1 MGVNRL
7 QLQKNKRG
15 QEMNK
20 ILQMLELQ
28 QELNDATNGLNWENG
43 ITKNGKIIDW
53 RRCIYLE
60 AAELIE
66 SYPWKHW
73 KNIDATP
80 DYANIKIE
88 IVDIWHFIMSEA
100 LRIYKL
106 EDKGSIEDIAKA
118 VSQMEG
124 FEEFTHNNKG
134 NTLDSYAEIALV
146 EEMIKILFCDSQNI
160 DALVISFLTISSKL
174 NLKLPELYKLY
185 IGKNIL
191 NKFRQDH
198 GYKEG
203 SYIKIWNKEEDNV
216 VMQKILSKNSDITPN
231 ALYHAL
237 EEAYPKG

>member
-1 MGVNRL
+1 
-7 QLQKNKRG
+7 
-15 QEMNK
+15 MNK

-28 QELNDATNGLNWENG
+28 QKLNDATNGINWEKG
-43 ITKNGKIIDW
+43 ITKNGKSIDW

-73 KNIDATP
+73 KNIDASP
-80 DYANIKIE
+80 DYENIKIE

-100 LRIYKL
+100 LRIYKV
-106 EDKGSIEDIAKA
+106 EAKGSIEDIATA
-118 VSQMEG
+118 VSSMEG
-124 FEEFTHNNKG
+124 FEEFTREEKSEK
-134 NTLDSYAEIALV
+134 LDNYEEIALV
-146 EEMIKILFCDSQNI
+146 EDMIRLLFCDKDNI
-160 DALVISFLTISSKL
+160 DALVISFLTIASKL

-191 NKFRQDH
+191 NKFRQEH

-203 SYIKIWNKEEDNV
+203 TYIKIWNEEEDNV
-216 VMQKILSKNSDITPN
+216 VMQRVLNEQSEITPD
-231 ALYHAL
+231 ALYDAL

>member
-1 MGVNRL
+1 
-7 QLQKNKRG
+7 
-15 QEMNK
+15 MNK
-20 ILQMLELQ
+20 ILQMLKLQ
-28 QELNDATNGLNWENG
+28 QELNDATNGKDWEKG
-43 ITKNGKIIDW
+43 ITQNGKIIDW

-73 KNIDATP
+73 KNIDASP

-100 LRIYKL
+100 LRIYKI
-106 EDKGSIEDIAKA
+106 DNRGSIEDIAKA
-118 VSQMEG
+118 VSSMEG
-124 FEEFTHNNKG
+124 FEAFTKDEKSEK
-134 NTLDSYAEIALV
+134 LDNYEEIALV
-146 EEMIKILFCDSQNI
+146 EDMIRLLFCDKENI
-160 DALVISFLTISSKL
+160 DALVISFLTIASKL

-191 NKFRQDH
+191 NKFRQEH

-216 VMQKILSKNSDITPN
+216 VMQRILNEESEITPE
-231 ALYHAL
+231 ALYTAL
-237 EEAYPKG
+237 EEAYPKR